1 MSKYYHLRITC
12 NRETSV
18 KMADEFTKKFS
29 PVEYAYSYEEKGD
42 NLHMHG
48 HLCYYDNEVP
58 KKQTLSDFFKKHNL
72 IGLYYHKELTKEPQ
86 NNLLYVMKD
95 LDIIKHNLALE
106 YYEVL
111 MKSTQR
117 INEDKKKHARH
128 KLLDIIKQEHLSFIE
143 KGPLQGTEPIDLQ
156 NYDDYYQAA
165 PYRHLSDITK
175 RIVNIYVQDYDKE
188 PPLSHIRGYVLYI
201 AEILKPYWEHPGC
214 VIPIEL
220 DIYYQKLV

>member
-1 MSKYYHLRITC
+1 MSKYYHLRVTC
-12 NRETSV
+12 NREVSV
-18 KMADEFTKKFS
+18 KISDEFTKKFS

-48 HLCYYDNEVP
+48 HLCYYDSEVP

-106 YYEVL
+106 YYDVL
-111 MKSTQR
+111 MKSTKR

-128 KLLDIIKQEHLSFIE
+128 KLLDIIKQEHLQFIE
-143 KGPLQGTEPIDLQ
+143 NSPSNDNVEEYLS
-156 NYDDYYQAA
+156 YYEKA
-165 PYRHLSDITK
+165 PYQHISDITK
-175 RIVNIYVQDYDKE
+175 RIVRVYVEDYDKE
-188 PPLSHIRGYVLYI
+188 PPLAHIRGYVLYI
-201 AEILKPYWEHPGC
+201 SEMMKQYWEHPSC
-214 VIPIEL
+214 HIKFEL
-220 DIYYQKLV
+220 NIYYEKLI